1 MEKES
6 ERGAPSVILYTPMPL
21 ELVLEGFDK
30 TQYPDYK
37 EIEYQGVQM
46 LVEGAGFG
54 KKRIIKLLSTN
65 PFDYLK
71 PEIVPGS
78 LIEG

>member
-1 MEKES
+1 
-6 ERGAPSVILYTPMPL
+6 VILYTPMQL

-30 TQYPDYK
+30 TEYPEYK
-37 EIEYQGVQM
+37 EVNYRGVQM

-54 KKRIIKLLSTN
+54 KKRIVKLLSTD

-71 PEIVPGS
+71 PEMTPGN
-78 LIEG
+78 LIDC